1 MKKCAFAIISVVM
14 LAVMLS
20 CEHKELYNGIPHVVN
35 ARVIFDWQ
43 KAPDANP
50 ASMSLYLFPVGGG
63 EVVRYD
69 FTDRKG
75 GTFRVSSGAYSVL
88 CLNSDTENIRY
99 LNTRQRE
106 TFCVTT
112 REATLTSGY
121 AFMNMMDVKNMHGS
135 GAVESEPIM
144 LSPDMIWS
152 DYIVHVELTQKQLQT
167 ITLYPKVSVCR
178 YSIEIR
184 NAENLKYV
192 SGISGVLS
200 SLASGLFAGRE
211 ETTDERVTIPF
222 DGVISDNKTIVTGEL
237 LTFGQ
242 CHSKRN
248 MHHLTVYAVLSDGSE
263 WKHTYDVTDQVH
275 TAPDPRNVHILLYGL
290 PVPKPIAKGGG
301 FRPNVSEW
309 ETEEENIEM

>member
-75 GTFRVSSGAYSVL
+75 GTFRVSNGAYSVL

-144 LSPDMIWS
+144 LPPDMIWS

-200 SLASGLFAGRE
+200 SLASGLFGAAHFRTMPL
-211 ETTDERVTIPF
+211 ETEHASSDGLCRFVRRERVETYLRCNGAGPH
-222 DGVISDNKTIVTGEL
+222 GP
-237 LTFGQ
+237 
-242 CHSKRN
+242 
-248 MHHLTVYAVLSDGSE
+248 GS
-263 WKHTYDVTDQVH
+263 
-275 TAPDPRNVHILLYGL
+275 P
-290 PVPKPIAKGGG
+290 
-301 FRPNVSEW
+301 
-309 ETEEENIEM
+309 

>member
-20 CEHKELYNGIPHVVN
+20 CEHKELYNGIPHV
-35 ARVIFDWQ
+35 
-43 KAPDANP
+43 DANP

-75 GTFRVSSGAYSVL
+75 GTFRVPNGAYSVL

-167 ITLYPKVSVCR
+167 IT
-178 YSIEIR
+178 
-184 NAENLKYV
+184 
-192 SGISGVLS
+192 
-200 SLASGLFAGRE
+200 
-211 ETTDERVTIPF
+211 
-222 DGVISDNKTIVTGEL
+222 
-237 LTFGQ
+237 
-242 CHSKRN
+242 
-248 MHHLTVYAVLSDGSE
+248 
-263 WKHTYDVTDQVH
+263 
-275 TAPDPRNVHILLYGL
+275 
-290 PVPKPIAKGGG
+290 
-301 FRPNVSEW
+301 
-309 ETEEENIEM
+309 

>member
-1 MKKCAFAIISVVM
+1 M

-20 CEHKELYNGIPHVVN
+20 CEHKDLYNGLPHVVN
-35 ARVIFDWQ
+35 ARVIFDW
-43 KAPDANP
+43 KEAPDANP

-144 LSPDMIWS
+144 LPPDMIWS

-211 ETTDERVTIPF
+211 ETTDERITIPF

-242 CHSKRN
+242 CHSKPN
-248 MHHLTVYAVLSDGSE
+248 QALSDGLCRFVRRE
-263 WKHTYDVTDQVH
+263 RVETYLRCNGSSSLGPGSPQRAHPFVRPSRAETHRQWWWVS
-275 TAPDPRNVHILLYGL
+275 AKRQRVGNGGGKYRNVRINFIYL
-290 PVPKPIAKGGG
+290 I
-301 FRPNVSEW
+301 
-309 ETEEENIEM
+309 